1 MTMRVHGP
9 WQIAETT
16 TRFTSEFFDVFEDRI
31 TGPDGKPGTYATITV
46 KPGVAVIAI
55 DDEGRAEPH
64 RQFRYAIG
72 RNSVE
77 VVCGGC
83 DPGEEP
89 IEAAKRELREE
100 LGIIANTWTDLGAID
115 PDTSIVRNPTRLFI
129 ARDLQKTTVDRDATE
144 DIQSMT
150 TPLDEALR
158 MVMDGVITHA
168 ASCVLILKASLRE
181 RP

>member
-1 MTMRVHGP
+1 MRVHGP
-9 WQIAETT
+9 WQIAETNK
-16 TRFTSEFFDVFEDRI
+16 RFTSEFFEVFEDRI
-31 TGPDGKPGTYATITV
+31 TRPDGKPGTYATITV

-55 DDEGRAEPH
+55 DAEGRANLT

-72 RNSVE
+72 RNSIE

-89 IEAAKRELREE
+89 IDAAKRELREE
-100 LGIIANTWTDLGAID
+100 LGITAETWTDAGMVD

-144 DIQSMT
+144 EIEPMI

-168 ASCVLILKASLRE
+168 ASCVLILKAALRE
-181 RP
+181 RR